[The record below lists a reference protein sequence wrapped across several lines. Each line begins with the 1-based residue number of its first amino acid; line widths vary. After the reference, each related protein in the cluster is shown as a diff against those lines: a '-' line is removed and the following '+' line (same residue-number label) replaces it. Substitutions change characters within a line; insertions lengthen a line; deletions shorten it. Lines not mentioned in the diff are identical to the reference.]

1 MNTAIDSHEASGCDK
16 RAFIKCRPC
25 DESAPLHSLKAL
37 SLSFLFVKLGSQ
49 LRVRRKPIR
58 KNTQRER
65 EQEGGGQRYTHL
77 DSSSGLEF
85 SGESTQRGR
94 SMWLCTGLLLL
105 CFQGCL
111 SLTGPGSVSGYA
123 GGSLHVQ
130 CRYTP
135 SYKGYIKYWCR
146 GPHDTT
152 CKTIVE
158 TDGSEKEK
166 KSGRVSIR
174 DYAENSTITVIMEN
188 LSEDDAGSYWCKIQ
202 TSFIWDSW
210 SRDPSVRVKVHVFP
224 ATTPME
230 TTLPATTAILP
241 LANSGKN
248 LRISTNAMFI
258 FQLWSLMSSIHFQV
272 LVFLKLPLFLSMLCA
287 IFWVNR
293 LWGIPGGPA
302 QEL

>member
-1 MNTAIDSHEASGCDK
+1 MLQINSHFPD
-16 RAFIKCRPC
+16 
-25 DESAPLHSLKAL
+25 HS
-37 SLSFLFVKLGSQ
+37 
-49 LRVRRKPIR
+49 
-58 KNTQRER
+58 
-65 EQEGGGQRYTHL
+65 EGDL
-77 DSSSGLEF
+77 DSGF
-85 SGESTQRGR
+85 
-94 SMWLCTGLLLL
+94 
-105 CFQGCL
+105 CFPGCL

-224 ATTPME
+224 GK
-230 TTLPATTAILP
+230 TTLAPATELFRDYLP
-241 LANSGKN
+241 ALGTCVG
-248 LRISTNAMFI
+248 I
-258 FQLWSLMSSIHFQV
+258 V
-272 LVFLKLPLFLSMLCA
+272 LKCA
-287 IFWVNR
+287 
-293 LWGIPGGPA
+293 A
-302 QEL
+302 